1 MQIRS
6 ALLLGLAASGT
17 VAHRGCG
24 APSPTAEQIEI
35 AQHFAATEEAARIAG
50 NSSRKAPISVNV
62 YFHVLASSNS
72 ASGGYLSATTL
83 DRQLDTMNEAF
94 GPYNIQFTK
103 AGADWTVNSNW
114 ANDGSELTMKST
126 YNSTKPPGIA
136 SEYCRNP
143 KGPQERCI
151 GFEQRGLTCDSFVN
165 NMNYLGYCYFPT
177 TVTTGSTDFYYDGC
191 TVLSSTVPGGPE
203 TNYNLGMTSVHEV
216 GHWFGL
222 YHTFQ
227 GGCSGNGDYV
237 ADTPAEASEASGCPV
252 GRDTCSS
259 AGVDPIHNYMD
270 YTYDSCYEEFTP
282 GQVTRINSYWDT
294 YRASFQ

>member
-6 ALLLGLAASGT
+6 ALFLGLAASGA
-17 VAHRGCG
+17 VAQRACG
-24 APSPTAEQIEI
+24 APAPTEEQIEI
-35 AQHFAATEEAARIAG
+35 AQQFAVTEAADRVAG
-50 NSSRKAPISVNV
+50 NSSRLAPINVNV

-72 ASGGYLSATTL
+72 ESGGYLSATTL
-83 DRQLDTMNEAF
+83 DRQLDAMNEAF

-114 ANDGSELTMKST
+114 ANDGSELTMKSMW
-126 YNSTKPPGIA
+126 NSTKPPGIT
-136 SEYCRNP
+136 S
-143 KGPQERCI
+143 
-151 GFEQRGLTCDSFVN
+151 DFVN
-165 NMNYLGYCYFPT
+165 NMRYLGYCYFPT

-191 TVLSSTVPGGPE
+191 SILSSTVPGGPE
-203 TNYNLGMTSVHEV
+203 TDYNLGMTAVHEV

-222 YHTFQ
+222 YHTFE
-227 GGCSGNGDYV
+227 GGCNGNGDYV
-237 ADTPAEASEASGCPV
+237 ADTPAEASEASGCPI

-270 YTYDSCYEEFTP
+270 YSVDSCYEEFTP